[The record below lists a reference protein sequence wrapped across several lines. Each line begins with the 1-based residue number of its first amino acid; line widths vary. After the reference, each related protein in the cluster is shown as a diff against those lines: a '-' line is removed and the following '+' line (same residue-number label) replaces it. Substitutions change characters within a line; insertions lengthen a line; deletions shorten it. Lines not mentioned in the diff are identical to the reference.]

1 MKDDMQ
7 QKIFTKNLNRL
18 IEQRDLTQ
26 TEIADAIG
34 VSQQTFNTWCRGLAI
49 PRMGKIQALAD
60 YFGVKKSDLLEE
72 KESKPV
78 SSFEVM
84 LASTMSELNEEGREK
99 VLEYAKYLV
108 FTGEYK
114 KTRFP
119 SSGGTGGIVN
129 GIHKKMVHL

>member
-114 KTRFP
+114 KQDFRQ
-119 SSGGTGGIVN
+119 
-129 GIHKKMVHL
+129 MVVQEVC

>member
-114 KTRFP
+114 KQDFRQ
-119 SSGGTGGIVN
+119 V
-129 GIHKKMVHL
+129 VVQEVC

>member
-60 YFGVKKSDLLEE
+60 YFKVKKSDLLEE

-78 SSFEVM
+78 SSLEVT

-114 KTRFP
+114 KQDF
-119 SSGGTGGIVN
+119 GQ
-129 GIHKKMVHL
+129 MVVQEVC

>member
-114 KTRFP
+114 KQDFRQ
-119 SSGGTGGIVN
+119 
-129 GIHKKMVHL
+129 MVVQEVS

>member
-78 SSFEVM
+78 SPFEVM

-114 KTRFP
+114 KQDFRQ
-119 SSGGTGGIVN
+119 V
-129 GIHKKMVHL
+129 VVQEVC

>member
-60 YFGVKKSDLLEE
+60 YFKVKKSDLLEE

-78 SSFEVM
+78 SSLEVM
-84 LASTMSELNEEGREK
+84 LARTMSELNEEGREK

-114 KTRFP
+114 KQDF
-119 SSGGTGGIVN
+119 GQ
-129 GIHKKMVHL
+129 MVVQEVC

>member
-60 YFGVKKSDLLEE
+60 YFKVKKSDLLEE

-78 SSFEVM
+78 SSLEVM
-84 LASTMSELNEEGREK
+84 LARTMSELNEEGREK

-114 KTRFP
+114 KQDF
-119 SSGGTGGIVN
+119 GQ
-129 GIHKKMVHL
+129 MVVQEVS

>member
-78 SSFEVM
+78 SPFEVM

-114 KTRFP
+114 KQDFRQ
-119 SSGGTGGIVN
+119 
-129 GIHKKMVHL
+129 MVVQEVS

>member
-60 YFGVKKSDLLEE
+60 YFKVKKSDLLEE
-72 KESKPV
+72 KECKPV
-78 SSFEVM
+78 SSLEVM

-114 KTRFP
+114 KQDF
-119 SSGGTGGIVN
+119 GQ
-129 GIHKKMVHL
+129 MVVQEVS

>member
-114 KTRFP
+114 KQDFRQVVVQEV
-119 SSGGTGGIVN
+119 S
-129 GIHKKMVHL
+129 

>member
-84 LASTMSELNEEGREK
+84 LANTMSELNEEGREK

-114 KTRFP
+114 KQDFRQ
-119 SSGGTGGIVN
+119 
-129 GIHKKMVHL
+129 MVVQEVC